1 MLENLLIK
9 NYVIVDELDLNFLLG
24 FSSLTGETGAGKSI
38 LIDALSLALGSRS
51 ESGVVKKGNEK
62 ADITA
67 TFNLEGNDEAQAW
80 LSLNEFE
87 ESDSQLLLRR
97 VINKDGKSKAFIN
110 GIPSTISQLKSIGE
124 SLVDIYSQNT
134 HHSLLKKTA
143 QREILDNFFDSKEE
157 MQVLK
162 KLYSEWQRLS
172 MEQDEFSKNKESFL
186 NELNETEEKYN
197 EFSGLNFSYEEWN
210 QLQID
215 QKFLA
220 NGKELIGGVNKC
232 ISIIDEGDISLN
244 SLSREAQVEL
254 KSLHALD
261 TRLEN
266 ANNIMSSI
274 QAESLELARELSNY
288 LQNVDID
295 ENLQQRVEEKIQ
307 SIFNFCRKYNV
318 KPENLESESEIWLQR
333 LEELKGMLGEKDISA
348 IVKEAKVSYDN
359 VAINV
364 TNQRKTAALSLSNLI
379 TEKLNQLSFNDATF
393 RVDLIPSEPTTHGN
407 ENIQFLVSTFKGGD
421 LQPIQKVLS
430 GGELSRISL
439 AIRVASIS
447 NIDVPTMIFD
457 EVDVGIGGGVAEV
470 VGNLLKDLGDKKNTQ
485 ALVIT
490 HLPQVAAKAN
500 NHYKVSKN
508 QAGNSI
514 TSKIHHLNESERID
528 EIARMLGGI
537 KVTDKAIDHAKE
549 ILS

>member
-9 NYVIVDELDLNFLLG
+9 NYVIVDELDLSFLLG

-38 LIDALSLALGSRS
+38 LIDALSLALGARS

-67 TFNLEGNDEAQAW
+67 TFNLKGNDEAQAW

-87 ESDSQLLLRR
+87 ESDNQLLLRR

-110 GIPSTISQLKSIGE
+110 GIPSTISQLKAIGE

-143 QREILDNFFDSKEE
+143 QREILDSFLDSKEE
-157 MQVLK
+157 IQLLK

-172 MEQDEFSKNKESFL
+172 VEQDKFLKNKESFL

-254 KSLHALD
+254 KNLHALD

-318 KPENLESESEIWLQR
+318 KPENLESESEAWLQR

-359 VAINV
+359 VATNV
-364 TNQRKTAALSLSNLI
+364 SNKRKTAASSLSNLI

-393 RVDLIPSEPTTHGN
+393 RVDLIPSEPTIHGN

-439 AIRVASIS
+439 AIRVASIA

-508 QAGNSI
+508 QAGDSI

-528 EIARMLGGI
+528 EIARMLAGI

>member
-87 ESDSQLLLRR
+87 ESDNQLLLRR

-134 HHSLLKKTA
+134 HHSLLKKSA

-172 MEQDEFSKNKESFL
+172 VEQDEFSKNKESFL

-220 NGKELIGGVNKC
+220 NGKELIAGVNKC

-254 KSLHALD
+254 KNLHALD

-318 KPENLESESEIWLQR
+318 KPENLESESETWLQR
-333 LEELKGMLGEKDISA
+333 LEEIKGMLGEKDISA

-359 VAINV
+359 VAKNV
-364 TNQRKTAALSLSNLI
+364 SNQRRTAASSLSNLI

-393 RVDLIPSEPTTHGN
+393 RVDLIPSEPSIHGN
-407 ENIQFLVSTFKGGD
+407 ESIQFLVSTFKGGD

-439 AIRVASIS
+439 AIRVASIA

-500 NHYKVSKN
+500 NHYKVIKK
-508 QAGNSI
+508 QAGDSI
-514 TSKIHHLNESERID
+514 TSKIHLLNKSERID

-537 KVTDKAIDHAKE
+537 KVTDRAIDHAKE

>member
-9 NYVIVDELDLNFLLG
+9 NYVIVDKLDLNFLLG

-38 LIDALSLALGSRS
+38 LIDALSLALGTRS

-67 TFNLEGNDEAQAW
+67 TFNLEGNDEAKAW

-87 ESDSQLLLRR
+87 ESDNQLLLRR

-143 QREILDNFFDSKEE
+143 QREILDSFLDSKEE
-157 MQVLK
+157 LKSLK
-162 KLYSEWQRLS
+162 KLYSEWQRLFI
-172 MEQDEFSKNKESFL
+172 EQDKFLQNKESFL
-186 NELNETEEKYN
+186 NELNETEDKFN
-197 EFSGLNFSYEEWN
+197 EFSALNFTYEEWN
-210 QLQID
+210 QLQVD

-220 NGKELIGGVNKC
+220 NGKELISGVNKC
-232 ISIIDEGDISLN
+232 ISMIDEGDISLN
-244 SLSREAQVEL
+244 SLSRDAQVGL
-254 KSLHALD
+254 KNLYALD
-261 TRLEN
+261 KRLEN
-266 ANNIMSSI
+266 ASNIMSSI
-274 QAESLELARELSNY
+274 QAESVELARELSNY

-295 ENLQQRVEEKIQ
+295 ENLQQKVEEKIQ

-318 KPENLESESEIWLQR
+318 KPENLESESETWLQR
-333 LEELKGMLGEKDISA
+333 LDDLKVMLGDKDISA
-348 IVKEAKVSYDN
+348 LVKEAKVSYDEI
-359 VAINV
+359 AINIS
-364 TNQRKTAALSLSNLI
+364 NQRKAAASSLSKLI

-393 RVDLIPSEPTTHGN
+393 NVELISSDPSIHGN
-407 ENIQFLVSTFKGGD
+407 ESIQFLVSTFKGGD
-421 LQPIQKVLS
+421 PQPIQKVLS

-439 AIRVASIS
+439 AIRVASIA

-500 NHYKVSKN
+500 NHYKVNKK
-508 QAGNSI
+508 QAGDSV
-514 TSKIHHLNESERID
+514 TSEIHLLNKAERID

-537 KVTDKAIDHAKE
+537 RVTDKAIDHAKE

>member
-38 LIDALSLALGSRS
+38 LIDALSLALGTRS

-67 TFNLEGNDEAQAW
+67 TFNLEGNDEAKAW

-87 ESDSQLLLRR
+87 ESDNQLLLRR

-143 QREILDNFFDSKEE
+143 QREILDSFLDSKEE
-157 MQVLK
+157 LKSLK
-162 KLYSEWQRLS
+162 KLYSEWQRLFI
-172 MEQDEFSKNKESFL
+172 EQDKFLQNKESFL
-186 NELNETEEKYN
+186 NELNETEDKFN
-197 EFSGLNFSYEEWN
+197 EFSALNFTYEEWN
-210 QLQID
+210 QLQVD

-220 NGKELIGGVNKC
+220 NGKELISGVNKC
-232 ISIIDEGDISLN
+232 ISMIDEGDISLN
-244 SLSREAQVEL
+244 SLSRDAQVEL
-254 KSLHALD
+254 KNLYALD
-261 TRLEN
+261 KRLEN
-266 ANNIMSSI
+266 ASNIMSSI
-274 QAESLELARELSNY
+274 QAESVELARELSNY

-295 ENLQQRVEEKIQ
+295 ENLQQKVEEKIQ

-318 KPENLESESEIWLQR
+318 KPENLESESETWLQR
-333 LEELKGMLGEKDISA
+333 LDDLKVMLGDKDISA
-348 IVKEAKVSYDN
+348 LVEEAKASYN
-359 VAINV
+359 EVAINIS
-364 TNQRKTAALSLSNLI
+364 NQRKAAASSLSKLI

-393 RVDLIPSEPTTHGN
+393 NVELISSDPSIHGN
-407 ENIQFLVSTFKGGD
+407 ESIQFLVSTFKGGD
-421 LQPIQKVLS
+421 PQPIQKVLS

-439 AIRVASIS
+439 AIRVASIA

-500 NHYKVSKN
+500 NHYKVNKK
-508 QAGNSI
+508 QAGDSV
-514 TSKIHHLNESERID
+514 TSEIHLLNKAERID

-537 KVTDKAIDHAKE
+537 RVTDKAIDHAKE

>member
-67 TFNLEGNDEAQAW
+67 TFNLEGNDEALAW

-87 ESDSQLLLRR
+87 ESDNQLLLRR

-110 GIPSTISQLKSIGE
+110 GIPSTISQLRAIGE

-143 QREILDNFFDSKEE
+143 QREILDSFLDSKEE
-157 MQVLK
+157 LKLLK

-172 MEQDEFSKNKESFL
+172 VEQDKFLKNKESFL

-254 KSLHALD
+254 KNLHALD

-266 ANNIMSSI
+266 ANNIMNSI
-274 QAESLELARELSNY
+274 QAESLELARELSSY

-307 SIFNFCRKYNV
+307 SIFNFCRKYNI
-318 KPENLESESEIWLQR
+318 KPENLELESETWLQR
-333 LEELKGMLGEKDISA
+333 LDELKGMLGKKDISA

-359 VAINV
+359 VATNV
-364 TNQRKTAALSLSNLI
+364 SDHRKTAASSLSNLI

-393 RVDLIPSEPTTHGN
+393 RVDLLPSDPSIHGN
-407 ENIQFLVSTFKGGD
+407 ESIQFSVSTFKGGD

-439 AIRVASIS
+439 AIRVASIA
-447 NIDVPTMIFD
+447 NVDVPTMIFD

-490 HLPQVAAKAN
+490 HLPQVAAKSN
-500 NHYKVSKN
+500 NHYKVSKK
-508 QAGNSI
+508 QVGDSV
-514 TSKIHHLNESERID
+514 TSKIHLLNESERID

>member
-9 NYVIVDELDLNFLLG
+9 NYVIVEELDLNFLLG

-38 LIDALSLALGSRS
+38 LIDALSLALGTRS

-143 QREILDNFFDSKEE
+143 QREILDSFLDSKEE
-157 MQVLK
+157 IQLLK

-172 MEQDEFSKNKESFL
+172 MEQDEFLKNKESFL

-254 KSLHALD
+254 KNLHALD

-348 IVKEAKVSYDN
+348 IVKEAKLSYDN

-364 TNQRKTAALSLSNLI
+364 TNQRKTAASSLSDLI

-439 AIRVASIS
+439 AIRVASIA

>member
-38 LIDALSLALGSRS
+38 LIDALSLALGTRS

-67 TFNLEGNDEAQAW
+67 TFNLEGNDEAKAW

-87 ESDSQLLLRR
+87 ESDNQLLLRR

-143 QREILDNFFDSKEE
+143 QREILDSFLDAKEE
-157 MQVLK
+157 LKGLK
-162 KLYSEWQRLS
+162 KLYSEWQRLFI
-172 MEQDEFSKNKESFL
+172 EQDKFLQNKESFL
-186 NELNETEEKYN
+186 NELNETEDKFN
-197 EFSGLNFSYEEWN
+197 EFSALNFTYEEWN
-210 QLQID
+210 QLQVD

-220 NGKELIGGVNKC
+220 NGKELISGVNKC
-232 ISIIDEGDISLN
+232 ISMIDEGDISLN

-254 KSLHALD
+254 KNLYALD
-261 TRLEN
+261 KRLEN
-266 ANNIMSSI
+266 ASNIMSSI
-274 QAESLELARELSNY
+274 QAESVELARELSNY

-295 ENLQQRVEEKIQ
+295 ENLQQKVEEKIQ

-333 LEELKGMLGEKDISA
+333 LDDLKVILGDKDISA
-348 IVKEAKVSYDN
+348 LVKEAKASYDEI
-359 VAINV
+359 AINIL
-364 TNQRKTAALSLSNLI
+364 NKRKTAASSLSKLI

-393 RVDLIPSEPTTHGN
+393 NVELIPSDPSIHGN
-407 ENIQFLVSTFKGGD
+407 ESIQFLVSTFKGGD

-439 AIRVASIS
+439 AIRVASIT

-470 VGNLLKDLGDKKNTQ
+470 VGNLLKDLGVKKNTQ

-490 HLPQVAAKAN
+490 HLPQVAAKSN
-500 NHYKVSKN
+500 NHYKVSKQ
-508 QAGNSI
+508 QAGDSI
-514 TSKIHHLNESERID
+514 TSEIHLLNKAERID

-537 KVTDKAIDHAKE
+537 NVTDKAIDHAKE

>member
-9 NYVIVDELDLNFLLG
+9 NYVIVDELDLSFLLG

-38 LIDALSLALGSRS
+38 LIDALSLALGARS

-67 TFNLEGNDEAQAW
+67 TFNLKGNDEAQAW

-87 ESDSQLLLRR
+87 ESDNQLLLRR

-110 GIPSTISQLKSIGE
+110 GIPSTISQLKAIGE

-143 QREILDNFFDSKEE
+143 QREILDSFLDSKEE
-157 MQVLK
+157 IQLLK

-172 MEQDEFSKNKESFL
+172 VEQDKFLKNKESFL

-254 KSLHALD
+254 KNLHALD

-318 KPENLESESEIWLQR
+318 KPENLESESETWLQR

-359 VAINV
+359 VATNV
-364 TNQRKTAALSLSNLI
+364 SNQRKTAASSLSNLI

-439 AIRVASIS
+439 AIRVASIA

-500 NHYKVSKN
+500 NHYKVSKK
-508 QAGNSI
+508 QAGDSI

-528 EIARMLGGI
+528 EIARMLAGI

>member
-38 LIDALSLALGSRS
+38 LIDALSLALGTRS

-87 ESDSQLLLRR
+87 ESDNQLILRR

-110 GIPSTISQLKSIGE
+110 GIPSTISQLKAIGE
-124 SLVDIYSQNT
+124 ILVDIYSQNT

-143 QREILDNFFDSKEE
+143 QREILDSFLDSKEE
-157 MQVLK
+157 PKLLK

-172 MEQDEFSKNKESFL
+172 VEQDKFLKNKESFL

-232 ISIIDEGDISLN
+232 ISMIDEGDISLN
-244 SLSREAQVEL
+244 SLSREVQVEL
-254 KSLHALD
+254 KNLHALD

-318 KPENLESESEIWLQR
+318 KPENLKSESETWLQR

-364 TNQRKTAALSLSNLI
+364 TNQRKTAASSLSNLI

-393 RVDLIPSEPTTHGN
+393 RVDLIPSEPTIHGN
-407 ENIQFLVSTFKGGD
+407 ESIQFLVSTFKGGD

-439 AIRVASIS
+439 AIRVASIA

-470 VGNLLKDLGDKKNTQ
+470 VGNLLKDLGDKTNTQ

-508 QAGNSI
+508 QAGDSI
-514 TSKIHHLNESERID
+514 TSKIHLLNESERID
-528 EIARMLGGI
+528 EIARMLGGV
-537 KVTDKAIDHAKE
+537 KVTDKAIDHARE

>member
-67 TFNLEGNDEAQAW
+67 TFNLEGNHEAQTW

-87 ESDSQLLLRR
+87 ESDNQLLLRR

-134 HHSLLKKTA
+134 HHSLLKKSA

-162 KLYSEWQRLS
+162 KLYNEWQRLS
-172 MEQDEFSKNKESFL
+172 VEQDEFSKNKESFL

-197 EFSGLNFSYEEWN
+197 EFSGLSFSYEEWN

-220 NGKELIGGVNKC
+220 NGKELIAGVNKC

-254 KSLHALD
+254 KNLHALD

-318 KPENLESESEIWLQR
+318 KPENLESESETWLQR
-333 LEELKGMLGEKDISA
+333 LKEIKGMLGEKDISA

-359 VAINV
+359 VAKNV
-364 TNQRKTAALSLSNLI
+364 SNHRRTAASSLSNLI

-393 RVDLIPSEPTTHGN
+393 RVDLIPSEPSIHGN
-407 ENIQFLVSTFKGGD
+407 ESIQFLVSTFKGGD

-470 VGNLLKDLGDKKNTQ
+470 VGNLLKDLGDKKNSQ

-500 NHYKVSKN
+500 NHYKVSKK
-508 QAGNSI
+508 QAGDSI
-514 TSKIHHLNESERID
+514 TSKIHLLNEPERID

-537 KVTDKAIDHAKE
+537 DVTKKAIDHAKE
-549 ILS
+549 ILG

>member
-67 TFNLEGNDEAQAW
+67 TFNLEGNDEAQSW

-87 ESDSQLLLRR
+87 ESDNQLLLRR

-110 GIPSTISQLKSIGE
+110 GIPSTISQLKAISE

-143 QREILDNFFDSKEE
+143 QREILDSFLDAKEE
-157 MQVLK
+157 LKLLK
-162 KLYSEWQRLS
+162 KLYSEWERLVI
-172 MEQDEFSKNKESFL
+172 EQDKFLQNKESFL
-186 NELNETEEKYN
+186 NELNETEDKYN
-197 EFSGLNFSYEEWN
+197 EFSALNFTYVEWN
-210 QLQID
+210 QLQVD

-220 NGKELIGGVNKC
+220 NGKELISGINKC
-232 ISIIDEGDISLN
+232 ISMIDQGDISLN

-254 KSLHALD
+254 KNLYGLD
-261 TRLEN
+261 KRLEN

-274 QAESLELARELSNY
+274 QAESVELARELSNY

-295 ENLQQRVEEKIQ
+295 ENLQQMVEEKIQ
-307 SIFNFCRKYNV
+307 TIFNFCRKYNV
-318 KPENLESESEIWLQR
+318 KPENLQSESEKWLQR
-333 LEELKGMLGEKDISA
+333 LEELKAMLGDKDISA
-348 IVKEAKVSYDN
+348 LVKEARVSYDA
-359 VAINV
+359 VAINIS
-364 TNQRKTAALSLSNLI
+364 NQRKTAASSLSKLI

-393 RVDLIPSEPTTHGN
+393 KVELIPSDPSMHGY
-407 ENIQFLVSTFKGGD
+407 ESIQFLVSTFKGGD

-439 AIRVASIS
+439 AIRVASIA

-490 HLPQVAAKAN
+490 HLPQVAAKSN
-500 NHYKVSKN
+500 NHYKVSKI
-508 QAGNSI
+508 QAGDSVK
-514 TSKIHHLNESERID
+514 SKIHHLNESERID

-537 KVTDKAIDHAKE
+537 DVTEKAIDHAKE
-549 ILS
+549 ILG

>member
-38 LIDALSLALGSRS
+38 LIDALSLALGTRS

-67 TFNLEGNDEAQAW
+67 TFNLEGNDEAKAW

-87 ESDSQLLLRR
+87 ESDNQLLLRR

-143 QREILDNFFDSKEE
+143 QREILDSFLDSKEE
-157 MQVLK
+157 LKSLK
-162 KLYSEWQRLS
+162 KLYSEWQRLFI
-172 MEQDEFSKNKESFL
+172 EQDKFLQNKESFL
-186 NELNETEEKYN
+186 NELNETEDKFN
-197 EFSGLNFSYEEWN
+197 EFSALSFTYDEWN
-210 QLQID
+210 QLQVD

-220 NGKELIGGVNKC
+220 NGKELISGVNKC
-232 ISIIDEGDISLN
+232 ISMIDEGDISLN
-244 SLSREAQVEL
+244 SLSRDTQVEL
-254 KSLHALD
+254 KNLYALD
-261 TRLEN
+261 KRLEN
-266 ANNIMSSI
+266 ASNIMSSI
-274 QAESLELARELSNY
+274 QAESVELARELSNY

-295 ENLQQRVEEKIQ
+295 ENLQQKVEEKIQ

-318 KPENLESESEIWLQR
+318 KPENLESESETWLQR
-333 LEELKGMLGEKDISA
+333 LEALKVMLGDKDISA
-348 IVKEAKVSYDN
+348 LVEEAKASYN
-359 VAINV
+359 EVAINIS
-364 TNQRKTAALSLSNLI
+364 NKRKTAASSLSKLI

-393 RVDLIPSEPTTHGN
+393 NVELMPSDPSIHGN
-407 ENIQFLVSTFKGGD
+407 ESIQFLVSTFKGGD
-421 LQPIQKVLS
+421 PQPIQKVLS

-439 AIRVASIS
+439 AIRVASIA

-490 HLPQVAAKAN
+490 HLPQVAAKSN
-500 NHYKVSKN
+500 NHYKVSKK
-508 QAGNSI
+508 QAGDSV
-514 TSKIHHLNESERID
+514 TSEIHLLNKAERID

-537 KVTDKAIDHAKE
+537 RVTEKAIDHAKE

>member
-9 NYVIVDELDLNFLLG
+9 NYVIVDELDLSFLLG

-38 LIDALSLALGSRS
+38 LIDALSLALGARS

-67 TFNLEGNDEAQAW
+67 TFNLKGNDEAQAW

-87 ESDSQLLLRR
+87 ESDNQLLLRR

-110 GIPSTISQLKSIGE
+110 GIPSTISQLKAIGE

-143 QREILDNFFDSKEE
+143 QREILDSFLDSKEE
-157 MQVLK
+157 IQLLK

-172 MEQDEFSKNKESFL
+172 VEQDKFLKNKESFL

-254 KSLHALD
+254 KNLHALD

-318 KPENLESESEIWLQR
+318 KPENLESESETWLQR

-359 VAINV
+359 VATNV
-364 TNQRKTAALSLSNLI
+364 SNQRKTAASSLSNLI

-439 AIRVASIS
+439 AIRVASIA

-508 QAGNSI
+508 QAGDSI

-528 EIARMLGGI
+528 EIARMLAGI

>member
-9 NYVIVDELDLNFLLG
+9 NYVIVDELDLSFLLG

-38 LIDALSLALGSRS
+38 LIDALSLALGARS

-67 TFNLEGNDEAQAW
+67 TFNLEGNNEAQAW

-87 ESDSQLLLRR
+87 ESDNQLLLRR

-110 GIPSTISQLKSIGE
+110 GIPSTISQLKAIGE

-143 QREILDNFFDSKEE
+143 QREILDSFIDSKEE
-157 MQVLK
+157 LKLLK
-162 KLYSEWQRLS
+162 KTYNEWQRLS
-172 MEQDEFSKNKESFL
+172 LEQDKFLKNRESFL

-220 NGKELIGGVNKC
+220 NGKELIAGVNKC

-254 KSLHALD
+254 KNLHALD

-318 KPENLESESEIWLQR
+318 KPENLESESETWLQR

-359 VAINV
+359 VAKNV
-364 TNQRKTAALSLSNLI
+364 SNHRRTAASSLSNLI

-393 RVDLIPSEPTTHGN
+393 RVDLIPSEPSIHGN
-407 ENIQFLVSTFKGGD
+407 ESIQFLVSTFKGGD

-439 AIRVASIS
+439 AIRVASIA

-470 VGNLLKDLGDKKNTQ
+470 VGNLLKDLGDKKNSQ

-500 NHYKVSKN
+500 NHYKVTKK
-508 QAGNSI
+508 QAGDSI
-514 TSKIHHLNESERID
+514 TSKINLLNESERID

-537 KVTDKAIDHAKE
+537 DVTEKAIDHAKE
-549 ILS
+549 ILG

>member
-67 TFNLEGNDEAQAW
+67 TFNLEGNDEALAW

-87 ESDSQLLLRR
+87 ESDNQLLLRR

-110 GIPSTISQLKSIGE
+110 GIPSTIGQLKAIGE

-143 QREILDNFFDSKEE
+143 QREILDSFLDSKEE
-157 MQVLK
+157 LKLLK

-172 MEQDEFSKNKESFL
+172 VEQDKFLKNKESFL

-254 KSLHALD
+254 KNLHALD

-266 ANNIMSSI
+266 ANNIMNSI

-307 SIFNFCRKYNV
+307 SIFNFCRKYNI
-318 KPENLESESEIWLQR
+318 KPENLELESETWLQR
-333 LEELKGMLGEKDISA
+333 LDELKGMLGEKDIST

-359 VAINV
+359 VATNV
-364 TNQRKTAALSLSNLI
+364 SNHRKTAASSLSNLI

-393 RVDLIPSEPTTHGN
+393 RVDLLPSDPSIHGN
-407 ENIQFLVSTFKGGD
+407 ESIQFSVSTFKGGD

-439 AIRVASIS
+439 AIRVASIA
-447 NIDVPTMIFD
+447 NVDVPTMIFD

-490 HLPQVAAKAN
+490 HLPQVAAKSN
-500 NHYKVSKN
+500 NHYKVSKK
-508 QAGNSI
+508 QVGDSV
-514 TSKIHHLNESERID
+514 TSKIHLLNESERID

>member
-38 LIDALSLALGSRS
+38 LIDALSLALGTRS

-67 TFNLEGNDEAQAW
+67 TFNLEGNDEAKAW

-87 ESDSQLLLRR
+87 ESDNQLLLRR

-143 QREILDNFFDSKEE
+143 QREILDSFLDSKEE
-157 MQVLK
+157 LKSLK
-162 KLYSEWQRLS
+162 KLYSEWQRLFI
-172 MEQDEFSKNKESFL
+172 EQDKFLQNKESFL
-186 NELNETEEKYN
+186 NELNETEDKFN
-197 EFSGLNFSYEEWN
+197 EFSALSFTYEEWN
-210 QLQID
+210 QLQVD

-220 NGKELIGGVNKC
+220 NGKELISGVNKC
-232 ISIIDEGDISLN
+232 ISMIDEGDISLN
-244 SLSREAQVEL
+244 SLSRDAQVEL
-254 KSLHALD
+254 KNLYALD
-261 TRLEN
+261 KRLEN
-266 ANNIMSSI
+266 ASNIMSSI
-274 QAESLELARELSNY
+274 QAESVELARELSNY

-295 ENLQQRVEEKIQ
+295 ENLQQKVEEKIQ

-318 KPENLESESEIWLQR
+318 KPENLESESETWLQR
-333 LEELKGMLGEKDISA
+333 LDDLKVMLGDKDISA
-348 IVKEAKVSYDN
+348 LVEEAKASYN
-359 VAINV
+359 EIAINIS
-364 TNQRKTAALSLSNLI
+364 NQRKAAASSLSKLI

-393 RVDLIPSEPTTHGN
+393 NVELISSDPSIHGN
-407 ENIQFLVSTFKGGD
+407 ESIQFLVSTFKGGD
-421 LQPIQKVLS
+421 PQPIQKVLS

-439 AIRVASIS
+439 AIRVASIA

-500 NHYKVSKN
+500 NHYKVNKK
-508 QAGNSI
+508 QAGDSV
-514 TSKIHHLNESERID
+514 TSEIHLLNKAERID

-537 KVTDKAIDHAKE
+537 RVTDKAIDHAKE

>member
-9 NYVIVDELDLNFLLG
+9 NYVIVDELDLSFLLG

-38 LIDALSLALGSRS
+38 LIDALSLALGARS

-67 TFNLEGNDEAQAW
+67 TFNLKGNDEAQAW

-87 ESDSQLLLRR
+87 ESDNQLLLRR

-110 GIPSTISQLKSIGE
+110 GIPSTISQLKAIGE

-143 QREILDNFFDSKEE
+143 QREILDSFLDSKEE
-157 MQVLK
+157 IQLLK

-172 MEQDEFSKNKESFL
+172 VEQDKFLKNRESFL

-254 KSLHALD
+254 KNLHALD

-318 KPENLESESEIWLQR
+318 KPENLESESETWLQR

-359 VAINV
+359 VATNV
-364 TNQRKTAALSLSNLI
+364 SNQRKTAASSLSNLI

-439 AIRVASIS
+439 AIRVASIA

-470 VGNLLKDLGDKKNTQ
+470 VGNLLKDLGGKKNTQ

-508 QAGNSI
+508 QAGDSI

-528 EIARMLGGI
+528 EIARMLAGI

>member
-87 ESDSQLLLRR
+87 ESDNQLLLRR

-143 QREILDNFFDSKEE
+143 QREILDNFFDSREE

-220 NGKELIGGVNKC
+220 NGKELIAGVNKC

-244 SLSREAQVEL
+244 SLSREAQVDL
-254 KSLHALD
+254 KNLHALD

-318 KPENLESESEIWLQR
+318 KPENLESESETWLQR
-333 LEELKGMLGEKDISA
+333 LEELRGMLGEKDISA
-348 IVKEAKVSYDN
+348 IVKEAKASYDN
-359 VAINV
+359 VAINIS
-364 TNQRKTAALSLSNLI
+364 NQRKTAASSLSNLI
-379 TEKLNQLSFNDATF
+379 TEKLNKLSFNDATF
-393 RVDLIPSEPTTHGN
+393 RVDLIPSEPSIHGN
-407 ENIQFLVSTFKGGD
+407 ESIQFLVSTFKGGD

-439 AIRVASIS
+439 AIRVASIA

-500 NHYKVSKN
+500 NHYKVSKK
-508 QAGNSI
+508 QAGDSI
-514 TSKIHHLNESERID
+514 TSKIQLLNESERID

-549 ILS
+549 ILG

>member
-9 NYVIVDELDLNFLLG
+9 NYVIVDELDLSFLLG

-38 LIDALSLALGSRS
+38 LIDALSLALGARS

-67 TFNLEGNDEAQAW
+67 TFNLKGNDEAQAW

-87 ESDSQLLLRR
+87 ESDNQLLLRR

-110 GIPSTISQLKSIGE
+110 GIPSTISQLKAIGE

-143 QREILDNFFDSKEE
+143 QREILDSFLDSKEE
-157 MQVLK
+157 IQLLK
-162 KLYSEWQRLS
+162 KLYSEWQKLS
-172 MEQDEFSKNKESFL
+172 VEQDKFLKNKESFL

-254 KSLHALD
+254 KNLHALD

-318 KPENLESESEIWLQR
+318 KPENLESESEAWLQR

-359 VAINV
+359 VATNV
-364 TNQRKTAALSLSNLI
+364 SNQRKTAASSLSNLI

-407 ENIQFLVSTFKGGD
+407 ENIHFLVSTFKGGD

-439 AIRVASIS
+439 AIRVASIA

-508 QAGNSI
+508 QAGDSI

-528 EIARMLGGI
+528 EIARMLAGI

>member
-87 ESDSQLLLRR
+87 ESDNQLLLRR

-157 MQVLK
+157 IQLLK
-162 KLYSEWQRLS
+162 KLYGEWQRFS
-172 MEQDEFSKNKESFL
+172 VEQDEFSKNKESFL

-197 EFSGLNFSYEEWN
+197 EFLGLNFSYEEWN

-220 NGKELIGGVNKC
+220 NGKELIEGVNKC

-244 SLSREAQVEL
+244 SLSIEAQVEL
-254 KSLHALD
+254 KNLYALD

-266 ANNIMSSI
+266 ASNIMSSI

-307 SIFNFCRKYNV
+307 SIFYFCRKYNV
-318 KPENLESESEIWLQR
+318 KPENLESESEAWLQR

-348 IVKEAKVSYDN
+348 IVKEAKASYDN
-359 VAINV
+359 VATNV
-364 TNQRKTAALSLSNLI
+364 SNQRRTAASSLSNLI
-379 TEKLNQLSFNDATF
+379 TEKLNKLSFNDATF
-393 RVDLIPSEPTTHGN
+393 KVDLIPSEPTIHGN
-407 ENIQFLVSTFKGGD
+407 ESIQFLVSTFKGGD

-439 AIRVASIS
+439 AIRVASIT
-447 NIDVPTMIFD
+447 NTDIPTMIFD

-508 QAGNSI
+508 QAGDSI
-514 TSKIHHLNESERID
+514 TSKIYLLNESERID

>member
-38 LIDALSLALGSRS
+38 LIDALSLALGTRS

-67 TFNLEGNDEAQAW
+67 TFNLEGNDEAQSW

-87 ESDSQLLLRR
+87 ESDNQLLLRR

-110 GIPSTISQLKSIGE
+110 GIPSTISQLKAISE

-143 QREILDNFFDSKEE
+143 QREILDSFLDTKEE
-157 MQVLK
+157 LKLLK
-162 KLYSEWQRLS
+162 KLYSEWERLVI
-172 MEQDEFSKNKESFL
+172 EQDKFLQNKESFL
-186 NELNETEEKYN
+186 NELNETEYKYN
-197 EFSGLNFSYEEWN
+197 EFSALNFTYEEWN
-210 QLQID
+210 QLQVD

-220 NGKELIGGVNKC
+220 NGKELISGINKC
-232 ISIIDEGDISLN
+232 ISMIDEGDISLN

-254 KSLHALD
+254 KNLYALD
-261 TRLEN
+261 KRLEN

-274 QAESLELARELSNY
+274 QAESVELARELSNY

-295 ENLQQRVEEKIQ
+295 ENLQQMVEEKIQ
-307 SIFNFCRKYNV
+307 TIFNFCRKYNV
-318 KPENLESESEIWLQR
+318 KPENLQSESEKWLQR
-333 LEELKGMLGEKDISA
+333 LEELKAMLGDKDISA
-348 IVKEAKVSYDN
+348 LVKEAKVSYDA
-359 VAINV
+359 VAINIS
-364 TNQRKTAALSLSNLI
+364 NQRKTAASSLSKLI

-393 RVDLIPSEPTTHGN
+393 KVELIPSDPSMHGN
-407 ENIQFLVSTFKGGD
+407 ESIQFLVSTFKGGD

-439 AIRVASIS
+439 AIRVASIA

-490 HLPQVAAKAN
+490 HLPQVAAKSN
-500 NHYKVSKN
+500 NHYKVSKI
-508 QAGNSI
+508 QAGDSVK
-514 TSKIHHLNESERID
+514 SKIHHLNESERID

-537 KVTDKAIDHAKE
+537 DVTEKAIDHAKE
-549 ILS
+549 ILG

>member
-9 NYVIVDELDLNFLLG
+9 NYVIVDELDLSFLLG

-38 LIDALSLALGSRS
+38 LIDALSLALGARS

-67 TFNLEGNDEAQAW
+67 TFNLKGNDEAQAW

-87 ESDSQLLLRR
+87 ESDNQLLLRR

-110 GIPSTISQLKSIGE
+110 GIPSTISQLKAIGE

-143 QREILDNFFDSKEE
+143 QREILDSFLDSKEE
-157 MQVLK
+157 IQLLK

-172 MEQDEFSKNKESFL
+172 VEQDKFLKNKESFL

-254 KSLHALD
+254 KNLHALD

-318 KPENLESESEIWLQR
+318 KPENLESESETWLQR

-359 VAINV
+359 VATNV
-364 TNQRKTAALSLSNLI
+364 SNQRKTAASSLSNLI

-439 AIRVASIS
+439 AIRVASIA

-508 QAGNSI
+508 QAGDSI
-514 TSKIHHLNESERID
+514 TSKIHHLNESERVD
-528 EIARMLGGI
+528 EIARMLAGI

>member
-9 NYVIVDELDLNFLLG
+9 NYVIVDELDLSFLLG

-38 LIDALSLALGSRS
+38 LIDALSLALGARS

-67 TFNLEGNDEAQAW
+67 TFNLKGNDEAQAW

-87 ESDSQLLLRR
+87 ESDNQLLLRR

-110 GIPSTISQLKSIGE
+110 GIPSTISQLKAIGE

-143 QREILDNFFDSKEE
+143 QREILDSFLDSKEE
-157 MQVLK
+157 IQLLK

-172 MEQDEFSKNKESFL
+172 VEQDKFLKNKESFL

-254 KSLHALD
+254 KNLHALD

-318 KPENLESESEIWLQR
+318 KPENLESESEAWLQR

-359 VAINV
+359 VATNV
-364 TNQRKTAALSLSNLI
+364 SNQRKAAALSLSNLI

-439 AIRVASIS
+439 AIRVASIA

-508 QAGNSI
+508 QAGDSI

-528 EIARMLGGI
+528 EIARMLAGI

>member
-9 NYVIVDELDLNFLLG
+9 NYVIVDELDLSFLLG

-38 LIDALSLALGSRS
+38 LIDALSLALGARS

-67 TFNLEGNDEAQAW
+67 TFNLKGNDEAQAW

-87 ESDSQLLLRR
+87 ESDNQLLLRR

-110 GIPSTISQLKSIGE
+110 GIPSTISQLKAIGE

-143 QREILDNFFDSKEE
+143 QREILDSFLDSKEE
-157 MQVLK
+157 IQLLK

-172 MEQDEFSKNKESFL
+172 VEQDKFLKNKESFL

-254 KSLHALD
+254 KNLHALD

-318 KPENLESESEIWLQR
+318 KPENLESESEAWLQR

-359 VAINV
+359 VATNV
-364 TNQRKTAALSLSNLI
+364 SNQRKTAASSLSNLI

-439 AIRVASIS
+439 AIRVASIA

-508 QAGNSI
+508 QAGDSI

-528 EIARMLGGI
+528 EIARMLAGI

>member
-348 IVKEAKVSYDN
+348 IVKEAKLSYDN

-364 TNQRKTAALSLSNLI
+364 TNQRKTAASSLSNLI

-439 AIRVASIS
+439 AIRVASIA

-508 QAGNSI
+508 QAGDSI

-528 EIARMLGGI
+528 EIARMLAGI

>member
-38 LIDALSLALGSRS
+38 LIDALSLALGTRS

-67 TFNLEGNDEAQAW
+67 TFNLEGNDEAKAW

-87 ESDSQLLLRR
+87 ESDNQLLLRR

-143 QREILDNFFDSKEE
+143 QREILDSFLDSKEE
-157 MQVLK
+157 LKSLK
-162 KLYSEWQRLS
+162 KLYSEWQRLFI
-172 MEQDEFSKNKESFL
+172 EQDKFLQNKESFL
-186 NELNETEEKYN
+186 NELNETEDKFN
-197 EFSGLNFSYEEWN
+197 EFSALSFTYEEWN
-210 QLQID
+210 QLQVD

-220 NGKELIGGVNKC
+220 NGKELISGVNKC
-232 ISIIDEGDISLN
+232 ISMIDEGDISLN
-244 SLSREAQVEL
+244 SLSRDAQVEL
-254 KSLHALD
+254 KNLYALD
-261 TRLEN
+261 KRLEN
-266 ANNIMSSI
+266 ASNIMSSI
-274 QAESLELARELSNY
+274 QAESVELARELSNY

-295 ENLQQRVEEKIQ
+295 ENLQQKVEEKIQ

-318 KPENLESESEIWLQR
+318 KPENLESESETWLQR
-333 LEELKGMLGEKDISA
+333 LDDLKVMLGDKDISA
-348 IVKEAKVSYDN
+348 LVEEAKASYN
-359 VAINV
+359 EIAINIS
-364 TNQRKTAALSLSNLI
+364 NQRKAAASSLSKLI

-393 RVDLIPSEPTTHGN
+393 NVELISSDPSIHGN
-407 ENIQFLVSTFKGGD
+407 ESIQFLVSTFKGGD
-421 LQPIQKVLS
+421 PQPIQKVLS

-439 AIRVASIS
+439 AIRVASIA

-500 NHYKVSKN
+500 NHYKVNKK
-508 QAGNSI
+508 QAGDSV
-514 TSKIHHLNESERID
+514 TSEIHLLNKAERID

>member
-38 LIDALSLALGSRS
+38 LIDALSLALGTRS

-67 TFNLEGNDEAQAW
+67 TFNLEGNDEAKAW

-87 ESDSQLLLRR
+87 ESDNQLLLRR

-143 QREILDNFFDSKEE
+143 QREILDSFLDSKEE
-157 MQVLK
+157 LKSLK
-162 KLYSEWQRLS
+162 KLYSEWQRLFI
-172 MEQDEFSKNKESFL
+172 EQDKFLQNKESFL
-186 NELNETEEKYN
+186 NELNETEDKFN
-197 EFSGLNFSYEEWN
+197 EFSALSFTYEEWN
-210 QLQID
+210 QLQVD

-220 NGKELIGGVNKC
+220 NGKELISGVNKC
-232 ISIIDEGDISLN
+232 ISMIDEGDISLN
-244 SLSREAQVEL
+244 SLSRDAQVEL
-254 KSLHALD
+254 KNLYALD
-261 TRLEN
+261 KRLEN
-266 ANNIMSSI
+266 ASNIMSSI
-274 QAESLELARELSNY
+274 QAESVELARELSNY

-295 ENLQQRVEEKIQ
+295 ENLQQKVEEKIQ

-318 KPENLESESEIWLQR
+318 KPENLESESETWLQR
-333 LEELKGMLGEKDISA
+333 LDDLKVMLGDKDISA
-348 IVKEAKVSYDN
+348 LVEEAKASYN
-359 VAINV
+359 EMAINIS
-364 TNQRKTAALSLSNLI
+364 NQRKAAASSLSKLI

-393 RVDLIPSEPTTHGN
+393 NVELMPSDPSIHGN
-407 ENIQFLVSTFKGGD
+407 ESIQFLVSTFKGGD
-421 LQPIQKVLS
+421 PQPIQKVLS

-439 AIRVASIS
+439 AIRVASIA

-500 NHYKVSKN
+500 NHYKVNKK
-508 QAGNSI
+508 QAGDSV
-514 TSKIHHLNESERID
+514 TSEIHLLNKAERID

-537 KVTDKAIDHAKE
+537 RVTDKAIDHAKE

>member
-254 KSLHALD
+254 KNLHALD

-318 KPENLESESEIWLQR
+318 KPENLESESDTWLQR

-359 VAINV
+359 VATNV
-364 TNQRKTAALSLSNLI
+364 SNQRKTAASSLSNLI

-393 RVDLIPSEPTTHGN
+393 RVDLIPSEPTIHGN

-439 AIRVASIS
+439 AIRVASIA

-508 QAGNSI
+508 QAGDSI

-528 EIARMLGGI
+528 EIARMLAGI

>member
-38 LIDALSLALGSRS
+38 LIDALSLALGTRS

-67 TFNLEGNDEAQAW
+67 TFNLEGNDEAKAW

-87 ESDSQLLLRR
+87 ESDNQLLLRR

-143 QREILDNFFDSKEE
+143 QREILDSFLDSKEE
-157 MQVLK
+157 LKSLK
-162 KLYSEWQRLS
+162 KLYSEWQRLFI
-172 MEQDEFSKNKESFL
+172 EQDKFIQNKESFL
-186 NELNETEEKYN
+186 NELYETEDKFN
-197 EFSGLNFSYEEWN
+197 EFSALSFTYEEWN
-210 QLQID
+210 QLQVD

-220 NGKELIGGVNKC
+220 NGKELISGVNKC
-232 ISIIDEGDISLN
+232 ISMIDEGDISLN
-244 SLSREAQVEL
+244 SLSRDAQVEL
-254 KSLHALD
+254 KNLYALD
-261 TRLEN
+261 KRLEN
-266 ANNIMSSI
+266 ASNIMSSI
-274 QAESLELARELSNY
+274 QAESVELARELSNY

-295 ENLQQRVEEKIQ
+295 ENLQQKVEDKIQ

-318 KPENLESESEIWLQR
+318 KPENLESESETWLQR
-333 LEELKGMLGEKDISA
+333 LGDLKVMLGDKDISA
-348 IVKEAKVSYDN
+348 LVEEAKASYN
-359 VAINV
+359 EIAINIS
-364 TNQRKTAALSLSNLI
+364 NKRKGAASSLSKLI

-393 RVDLIPSEPTTHGN
+393 NVELISSDPSIHGN
-407 ENIQFLVSTFKGGD
+407 ESIQFLVSTFKGGD
-421 LQPIQKVLS
+421 PQPIQKVLS

-439 AIRVASIS
+439 AIRVASIA

-500 NHYKVSKN
+500 NHYKVNKK
-508 QAGNSI
+508 QAGDSVI
-514 TSKIHHLNESERID
+514 SEIHLLNKAERIG

-537 KVTDKAIDHAKE
+537 NVTDKAIDHAKE

>member
-9 NYVIVDELDLNFLLG
+9 NYVIVDELYLSFLLG

-38 LIDALSLALGSRS
+38 LIDALSLALGARS

-67 TFNLEGNDEAQAW
+67 TFNLKGNDEAQAW

-87 ESDSQLLLRR
+87 ESDNQLLLRR

-110 GIPSTISQLKSIGE
+110 GIPSTISQLKAIGE

-143 QREILDNFFDSKEE
+143 QREILDSFLDSKEE
-157 MQVLK
+157 IQLLK

-172 MEQDEFSKNKESFL
+172 VEQDKFLKNKESFL

-254 KSLHALD
+254 KNLHALD

-318 KPENLESESEIWLQR
+318 KPENLESESEAWLQR

-359 VAINV
+359 VATNV
-364 TNQRKTAALSLSNLI
+364 SNQRKTAASSLSNLI

-393 RVDLIPSEPTTHGN
+393 KVELIPSDPSMHGN
-407 ENIQFLVSTFKGGD
+407 ESIQFLVSTFKGGD

-439 AIRVASIS
+439 AIRVASIA

-508 QAGNSI
+508 QAGDSI

-528 EIARMLGGI
+528 EIARMLAGI

>member
-87 ESDSQLLLRR
+87 ESDNQLLLRR

-172 MEQDEFSKNKESFL
+172 VEQDEFSKNKESFL

-220 NGKELIGGVNKC
+220 NGKELIAGVNKC

-254 KSLHALD
+254 KNLHALD

-318 KPENLESESEIWLQR
+318 KPENLESESQTWLQR

-348 IVKEAKVSYDN
+348 IVKEAKVSYDYVATN
-359 VAINV
+359 VS
-364 TNQRKTAALSLSNLI
+364 NQRKTAASSLSNLI
-379 TEKLNQLSFNDATF
+379 TEKLNKLSFNDATF
-393 RVDLIPSEPTTHGN
+393 RVDLIPSEPTIHGN
-407 ENIQFLVSTFKGGD
+407 ESIQFLVSTFKGGD

-439 AIRVASIS
+439 AIRVASIA

-500 NHYKVSKN
+500 NHYKVSKK
-508 QAGNSI
+508 QAGDSI
-514 TSKIHHLNESERID
+514 TSKIQHLNESERID

>member
-38 LIDALSLALGSRS
+38 LIDALSLALGTRS

-67 TFNLEGNDEAQAW
+67 TFNLEGNDEAKAW

-87 ESDSQLLLRR
+87 ESDNQLLLRR

-143 QREILDNFFDSKEE
+143 QREILDSFLDSKEE
-157 MQVLK
+157 LKSLK
-162 KLYSEWQRLS
+162 KLYSEWQRLFI
-172 MEQDEFSKNKESFL
+172 EQDKFLQNKESFL
-186 NELNETEEKYN
+186 NELNETEDKFN
-197 EFSGLNFSYEEWN
+197 EFSALSFTYEEWN
-210 QLQID
+210 QLQVD

-220 NGKELIGGVNKC
+220 NGKELISGVNKC
-232 ISIIDEGDISLN
+232 ISMIDEGDISLN
-244 SLSREAQVEL
+244 SLSRDAQVEL
-254 KSLHALD
+254 KNLYALD
-261 TRLEN
+261 KRLEN
-266 ANNIMSSI
+266 ASNIMSSI
-274 QAESLELARELSNY
+274 QAESVELARELSNY

-295 ENLQQRVEEKIQ
+295 ENLQQKVEEKIQ

-318 KPENLESESEIWLQR
+318 KPENLESESETWLQR
-333 LEELKGMLGEKDISA
+333 LDDLKVMLGDKDISA
-348 IVKEAKVSYDN
+348 LVEEAKASYN
-359 VAINV
+359 EMAINIS
-364 TNQRKTAALSLSNLI
+364 NQRKAAASSLSKLI

-393 RVDLIPSEPTTHGN
+393 NVELISSDPSIHGN
-407 ENIQFLVSTFKGGD
+407 ESIQFLVSTFKGGD
-421 LQPIQKVLS
+421 PQPIQKVLS

-439 AIRVASIS
+439 AIRVASIA

-500 NHYKVSKN
+500 NHYKVNKK
-508 QAGNSI
+508 QAGDSV
-514 TSKIHHLNESERID
+514 TSEIHLLNKAERID

-537 KVTDKAIDHAKE
+537 RVTEKAIDHAKE

>member
-38 LIDALSLALGSRS
+38 LIDALSLALGTRS

-67 TFNLEGNDEAQAW
+67 TFNLEGNDEAKAW

-87 ESDSQLLLRR
+87 ESDNQLLLRR

-143 QREILDNFFDSKEE
+143 QREILDSFLDSKEE
-157 MQVLK
+157 LKSLK
-162 KLYSEWQRLS
+162 KLYSEWQRLFI
-172 MEQDEFSKNKESFL
+172 EQDKFLQDKESFL
-186 NELNETEEKYN
+186 NELNETEDKFN
-197 EFSGLNFSYEEWN
+197 EFSALSFTYEEWN
-210 QLQID
+210 QLQVD

-220 NGKELIGGVNKC
+220 NGKELISGVNKC
-232 ISIIDEGDISLN
+232 ISMIDEGDISLN
-244 SLSREAQVEL
+244 SLSRDAQVEL
-254 KSLHALD
+254 KNLYALD
-261 TRLEN
+261 KRLEN
-266 ANNIMSSI
+266 ASNIMSSI
-274 QAESLELARELSNY
+274 QAESVELARELSNY

-295 ENLQQRVEEKIQ
+295 ENLQQKVEEKIQ

-318 KPENLESESEIWLQR
+318 KPENLESESETWLQR
-333 LEELKGMLGEKDISA
+333 LDDLKVMLGDKDISA
-348 IVKEAKVSYDN
+348 LVEEAKASYN
-359 VAINV
+359 EIAINIS
-364 TNQRKTAALSLSNLI
+364 NKRKTAASSLSKLI

-393 RVDLIPSEPTTHGN
+393 NVELMPSDPSIHGN
-407 ENIQFLVSTFKGGD
+407 ESIQFLVSTFKGGD
-421 LQPIQKVLS
+421 PQPIQKVLS

-439 AIRVASIS
+439 AIRVASIA

-500 NHYKVSKN
+500 NHYKVNKK
-508 QAGNSI
+508 QAGDSV
-514 TSKIHHLNESERID
+514 TSEIHLLNKAERID

-537 KVTDKAIDHAKE
+537 RVTDKAIDHAKE

>member
-333 LEELKGMLGEKDISA
+333 LEELKGMLGEKDISD

-359 VAINV
+359 VATNV
-364 TNQRKTAALSLSNLI
+364 SNQRKTAASSLSNLI

-439 AIRVASIS
+439 AIRVASIA

-508 QAGNSI
+508 QAGDSI

>member
-9 NYVIVDELDLNFLLG
+9 NYVIVDELDLSFLLG

-38 LIDALSLALGSRS
+38 LIDALSLALGARS

-67 TFNLEGNDEAQAW
+67 TFNLKGNDEAQAW

-87 ESDSQLLLRR
+87 ESDNQLLLRR

-110 GIPSTISQLKSIGE
+110 GIPSTISQLKAIGE

-143 QREILDNFFDSKEE
+143 QREILDSFLDSKEE
-157 MQVLK
+157 IQLLK

-172 MEQDEFSKNKESFL
+172 VEQDKFLKNKESFL

-254 KSLHALD
+254 KNLHALD

-318 KPENLESESEIWLQR
+318 KPENLESESETWLQR

-359 VAINV
+359 VATNV
-364 TNQRKTAALSLSNLI
+364 SNQRKTAASSLSNLI

-439 AIRVASIS
+439 AIRVASIA

-470 VGNLLKDLGDKKNTQ
+470 VGNLLKDLGGKKNTQ

-508 QAGNSI
+508 QAGDSI

-528 EIARMLGGI
+528 EIARMLAGI

>member
-38 LIDALSLALGSRS
+38 LIDALSLALGNRS

-87 ESDSQLLLRR
+87 ESDNQLLLRR

-172 MEQDEFSKNKESFL
+172 VEQDEFSKNKESFL

-220 NGKELIGGVNKC
+220 NGKELIAGVNKC

-254 KSLHALD
+254 KNLHALD

-318 KPENLESESEIWLQR
+318 KPENLESESETWLQR
-333 LEELKGMLGEKDISA
+333 IEEIKGMLGEKDISA

-359 VAINV
+359 VAKNV
-364 TNQRKTAALSLSNLI
+364 SNQRRTAASSLSNLI

-393 RVDLIPSEPTTHGN
+393 RVDLIPSEPSIHGN
-407 ENIQFLVSTFKGGD
+407 ESIQFLVSTFKGGD

-439 AIRVASIS
+439 AIRVASIA

-500 NHYKVSKN
+500 NHYKVSKK
-508 QAGNSI
+508 QAGDSI
-514 TSKIHHLNESERID
+514 TSTIQLLNESERIG

-549 ILS
+549 ILG

>member
-9 NYVIVDELDLNFLLG
+9 NYVIVDELDLSFLLG

-38 LIDALSLALGSRS
+38 LIDALSLALGARS

-67 TFNLEGNDEAQAW
+67 TFNLKGNDEVQAW

-87 ESDSQLLLRR
+87 ESDNQLLLRR

-110 GIPSTISQLKSIGE
+110 GIPSTISQLKAIGE

-143 QREILDNFFDSKEE
+143 QREILDSFLDSKEE
-157 MQVLK
+157 IQLLK

-172 MEQDEFSKNKESFL
+172 VEQDKFLKNKESFL

-254 KSLHALD
+254 KNLHALD

-348 IVKEAKVSYDN
+348 TVKEAKVSYDN
-359 VAINV
+359 VATNV
-364 TNQRKTAALSLSNLI
+364 SNQRKTAASSLSNLI

-393 RVDLIPSEPTTHGN
+393 RVDLIPSEPTIHGN

-439 AIRVASIS
+439 AIRVASIA

-470 VGNLLKDLGDKKNTQ
+470 VGNLLKDLGGKKNTQ

-508 QAGNSI
+508 QAGDSI

-528 EIARMLGGI
+528 EIARMLAGI